1 MTLTLITLMLSTGVL
16 FASGWWRGIRR
27 ELPVTAAAGLGL
39 AACAWW
45 LAQPDLDLLSAGPA
59 AWRGWRPVLQPFSLP
74 VGGGQLVMPVADSVP
89 ALAAWIG
96 LIAVAYWLTG
106 RGQRKDRRSPP
117 ARRARLA
124 GALLATANGFAVW
137 WMALPAMTELTPPAP
152 EALPS
157 LGRAVDMMRT
167 VPGTAWQTAA
177 LPGRLAENW
186 INIAT
191 PAAIALAV
199 YLMSRKSR
207 PRRRKP
213 EPEVVIRT

>member
-1 MTLTLITLMLSTGVL
+1 MTLTFIALMLSAGIL

-27 ELPVTAAAGLGL
+27 ELPVTAAGGLGL
-39 AACAWW
+39 AAGTWW
-45 LAQPDLDLLSAGPA
+45 LAQPGLDSLFAGPA
-59 AWRGWRPVLQPFSLP
+59 AWRGWKPVLQPFSLP
-74 VGGGQLVMPVADSVP
+74 VSGDQLVSPVADSAP
-89 ALAAWIG
+89 ALATWIG
-96 LIAVAYWLTG
+96 LIGVTYWLTG
-106 RGQRKDRRSPP
+106 RGHRKGRRPQP
-117 ARRARLA
+117 VRRERLA

-137 WMALPAMTELTPPAP
+137 WMALPAMTALAPPAP
-152 EALPS
+152 GALPS
-157 LGRAVDMMRT
+157 LGRVVDMMRT
-167 VPGTAWQTAA
+167 VPDDAWQTAT

-207 PRRRKP
+207 PRRRRP